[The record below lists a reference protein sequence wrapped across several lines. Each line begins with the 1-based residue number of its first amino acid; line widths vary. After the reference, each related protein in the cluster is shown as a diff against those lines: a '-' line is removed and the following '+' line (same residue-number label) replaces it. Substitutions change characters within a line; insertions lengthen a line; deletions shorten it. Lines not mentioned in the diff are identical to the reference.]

1 MEEESKKRSLDENE
15 EESSLTSANA
25 VVEEEE
31 VTIET
36 IRSIN
41 KQYNQSLFDTV
52 NSFNPN
58 PDIAKSQYSF
68 VKNGK
73 RFGYHTPSENLILP
87 KKPALNQ
94 SDHGSLRDLFEIRL
108 SSDSIVY
115 CDSDTQKLYED
126 YRDDEDRN
134 VFIKGREGA
143 ISFLNEALNENNFMD
158 TRKLWAMPGEG
169 KFIDMMRHVLTD
181 YYQGCRRATSI
192 NTNQERTFF
201 CEVIIPIFKN
211 FGIMIGSLSG
221 SWRERQLVELRRI
234 WLPLKDFWVSGINKK
249 LLDGILTNEA
259 ESMAIML
266 KSSGSELNV
275 THTIDDTYKQ
285 LKSTSDFLKSKIVY
299 HPNHQSTKK
308 LWIKI
313 FEFLA
318 FLGHVVET
326 SLVEINQLE
335 NELLGYVELSP
346 EEVLIKDY
354 FI

>member
-1 MEEESKKRSLDENE
+1 M
-15 EESSLTSANA
+15 
-25 VVEEEE
+25 
-31 VTIET
+31 
-36 IRSIN
+36 
-41 KQYNQSLFDTV
+41 
-52 NSFNPN
+52 
-58 PDIAKSQYSF
+58 
-68 VKNGK
+68 
-73 RFGYHTPSENLILP
+73 P

-221 SWRERQLVELRRI
+221 SW
-234 WLPLKDFWVSGINKK
+234 
-249 LLDGILTNEA
+249 
-259 ESMAIML
+259 
-266 KSSGSELNV
+266 
-275 THTIDDTYKQ
+275 
-285 LKSTSDFLKSKIVY
+285 
-299 HPNHQSTKK
+299 
-308 LWIKI
+308 
-313 FEFLA
+313 
-318 FLGHVVET
+318 
-326 SLVEINQLE
+326 
-335 NELLGYVELSP
+335 
-346 EEVLIKDY
+346 
-354 FI
+354 